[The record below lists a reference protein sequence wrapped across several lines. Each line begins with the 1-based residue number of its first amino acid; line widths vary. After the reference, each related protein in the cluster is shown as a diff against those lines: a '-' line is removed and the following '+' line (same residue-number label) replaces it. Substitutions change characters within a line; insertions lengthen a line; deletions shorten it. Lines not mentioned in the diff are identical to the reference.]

1 MKTLKDFYQAYAAW
15 IEAGAPNGSPFSR
28 SAGLCYNL
36 QLFTEDYSALLY
48 EMSSQFKSE
57 GLDKHYPFNIG
68 EEDYQYS
75 SKKRNQYLNSRR
87 IEWVM
92 NHK

>member
-1 MKTLKDFYQAYAAW
+1 MKTLKDFYQEYAAW
-15 IEAGAPNGSPFSR
+15 IDAGAPNARPFYR

-36 QLFTEDYSALLY
+36 QLFTDDYSTLFH
-48 EMSSQFKSE
+48 EMLSQFKSE

-75 SKKRNQYLNSRR
+75 SNKRNQHLNSRR
-87 IEWVM
+87 IEWVR